1 MTALD
6 KTEKM
11 ICPRCGAEMNHHS
24 DKMVY
29 FNDPQEAGRCDSTV
43 PGHIEEFHA
52 CPNCGAGASRRAQA
66 DILGQH

>member
-1 MTALD
+1 MPALD

-29 FNDPQEAGRCDSTV
+29 FNDPQEAV
-43 PGHIEEFHA
+43 PSDAIVRGHIEEFHA
-52 CPNCGAGASRRAQA
+52 CPNCGAGASRRPPTE
-66 DILGQH
+66 ILEQR